1 MDKWTILGIDKTKDK
16 DAIKKAYRAKLV
28 NVNPED
34 NQEGFMALRQ
44 AYDEAMYEADI
55 VEEESSSED
64 KGLVPGTLEY
74 ELNDLYQDFNRRIDV
89 SEWKEFLAREEFSAV
104 DTADE
109 AMTKLLVY
117 LMSYNLVPQEVYKLF
132 VEFFKIDDI
141 KEELCERFPKGFIS
155 HILDNATYRDPIN
168 YYLFEGDLKDID
180 RFIDL
185 YYGLD
190 NYIRQQNVEEE
201 KRLIDELDAMDIY
214 HPYLELCKCRYELH
228 KINKTVSSEE
238 ERREKYVDE
247 LKALQ
252 QRGEKLLE
260 KNPDD
265 FYILLFTGDIAL
277 IRKDAEGV
285 EKHYG
290 HMAELD
296 PDDYAVQARLGDM
309 YCVKED
315 YEAARDLYMK
325 LIDINP
331 YDDGARYGL
340 AKANTGLIDKYNN
353 ILKEE
358 PDNEKVKYD
367 LVWCYYRNGMSD
379 KCIEVLTG
387 FTPSEENR
395 CEYYDL
401 LGRNYMCLKNYEKAL
416 EGMFAWK
423 DAILAIP
430 KEDNSEK
437 ALHHKSRFYY
447 ANYYIGECYI
457 SLKNYDE
464 ARKYLHVA
472 TLKNHE
478 YIEYAYAALCRLE
491 YETGCYEECLQV
503 CEKIRDTSIS
513 FDAYLYMA
521 KCFYQLNDYSNTV
534 GACETAIRIARYFY
548 EPYVILSKLY
558 WECEEYDK
566 VREVIKRFD
575 LLGYPNDDIDVKR
588 ARLAMSDRENE
599 KAIEIFQSVLDR
611 RGTEEANLED
621 EDDYLNI
628 YTWIAGCHER
638 LDQEEKAITFLE
650 QGLEEIPDDVFFLNR
665 IANVCHVM
673 GDFERSIK
681 CANRILEVSQDTAYR
696 RRAYDVKCAAL
707 ACLKKFEEAKQA
719 CELSVEEFG
728 LSRWFAIDYSE
739 LLVRMN
745 DLDTCVKV
753 MEKAIAETEDIEM
766 LKPLYG
772 NLCCFYGNE
781 GYVEEAYRVY
791 KEGIERIPEAISI
804 HRSMGFVFLDH
815 GRYEE
820 AIELFKKT
828 IELDTNKDT
837 RTAGLLLLALS
848 HIDDINKPEYKEY
861 HEIAM
866 EQAKGASYAYAYLK
880 NSEYYRAIGEYEK
893 AIECCNLALEEKR
906 EKDTFFAYRHDAWQE
921 LAYVYFEMG
930 DYAKSKECYEKAI
943 DIFGHNQ
950 LFIDGVAKCEKKMSQ
965 ES

>member
-180 RFIDL
+180 RYIDL

-521 KCFYQLNDYSNTV
+521 KCFYQLNDYSNTI

-588 ARLAMSDRENE
+588 ARLAMGDRENE

-665 IANVCHVM
+665 IANVCHVL

-681 CANRILEVSQDTAYR
+681 CADRILEISQDDAYR
-696 RRAYDVKCAAL
+696 RRAYDVKIAAL
-707 ACLKKFEEAKQA
+707 SCLKKLDDARSV
-719 CELSVEEFG
+719 CELSANEFG
-728 LSRWFAIDYSE
+728 LSRWFAIDYAE

-745 DLDTCVKV
+745 DLDACVKV
-753 MEKAIAETEDIEM
+753 MKKAIEETDDEDLI
-766 LKPLYG
+766 KPLYG
-772 NLCCFYGNE
+772 NLLCFYGNE
-781 GYVEEAYRVY
+781 GFIDKAYEVFEEGKKRN
-791 KEGIERIPEAISI
+791 PED
-804 HRSMGFVFLDH
+804 HMLYRSMGFVYLDH
-815 GRYEE
+815 GRYKE
-820 AIELFKKT
+820 AADFLIKAV
-828 IELDTNKDT
+828 ELDVNKSSFT
-837 RTAGLLLLALS
+837 CGILLQALGK
-848 HIDDINKPEYKEY
+848 IDDIYKPEYKKY
-861 HEIAM
+861 FDIAE
-866 EQAKGASYAYAYLK
+866 EQFKDVNYRYGYVKY
-880 NSEYYRAIGEYEK
+880 SEFLWATGRFEEAIKVCE
-893 AIECCNLALEEKR
+893 LALAEKR
-906 EKDTFFAYRHDAWQE
+906 DKDSYFVEHYDAWQE
-921 LAYVYFEMG
+921 LGEVYFNMG
-930 DYAKSKECYEKAI
+930 NYEKSKECYEKAQEI
-943 DIFGHNQ
+943 LGHNQ
-950 LFIDGVAKCEKKMSQ
+950 LYIDSIAECERRIK
-965 ES
+965 EEN